1 MFICIPMFELYF
13 LINYELPNKV
23 PSTRKLR
30 ADLISYFNLLGKDKR
45 TQREKAIQQVDRSWK
60 MS

>member
-1 MFICIPMFELYF
+1 MFELYF

-30 ADLISYFNLLGKDKR
+30 ADLIPYFNLLGKDKKIQR
-45 TQREKAIQQVDRSWK
+45 VEREKATQQVDRS
-60 MS
+60 